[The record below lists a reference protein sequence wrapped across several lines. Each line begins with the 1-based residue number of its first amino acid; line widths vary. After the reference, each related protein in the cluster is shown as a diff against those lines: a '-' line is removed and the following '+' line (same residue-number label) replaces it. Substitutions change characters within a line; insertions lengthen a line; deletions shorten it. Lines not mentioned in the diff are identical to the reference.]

1 MDTDLPTGRQDAPA
15 GARRP
20 RGATLRAIVLGIVLI
35 PPNALWL
42 QSMELIWDSGQP
54 TMLSLF
60 FNAVFTVLAVAA
72 VNLALR
78 RLLPRW
84 ALSSGELVV
93 VYAMV
98 SLGSAIAGHDF
109 LQILALMIPAC
120 RYFATPENHWEDLFA
135 GQLSSPLLMSDAS
148 AVRDFWE
155 GKAQLYSWHAVQP
168 WLAPVGLWAGFAIAL
183 LTVMLCI
190 NVLVWRRWSEQERLT
205 YPLTEIPFQVTKPG
219 FQMLGPALMGSGFFW
234 LGFAVAAS
242 LDLLNGLAHLY
253 PALPS
258 IKLTAHDLRP
268 YLQAYPWRAMGYT
281 TVSAYPFAIGLG
293 YLMPQDFLFSC
304 WFFYWFWKAELI
316 GGYLLGRHY
325 AAFPYVKEQ
334 TFGAYAGIALFACW
348 TGRKYLVQL
357 LADVFGGRRP
367 PDEERQAAP
376 YRVTLIVLTIGIA
389 LLLLFS
395 TQLLGVT
402 LPAAVYYL
410 GAYLVMSLAISRMR
424 AEFGLPVHDL
434 FTGPLAMAVG
444 IGGTGV
450 FSRRNLVRLSLF
462 WWLERIQRS
471 HPMPHQ
477 IEGLGLGERRGV
489 AGSGML
495 TALAIAIVVGTVAGF
510 WAMLHLGYTHGFA
523 FMPTDAPYLG
533 NAAFSRPQSWTNFAT
548 HLDIRRLAGLLVGS
562 SVTVGLMLMRQ
573 RHVWWPFHPVGYAAS
588 SMWFIGLLWVPLFVA
603 WVVKGLVT
611 RYGGHKL
618 YMRLAPMFVGLV
630 LGEFVVGGLWGLIGT
645 IGKYTTYRFWSY

>member
-1 MDTDLPTGRQDAPA
+1 MKTDLQTGRQDTAA
-15 GARRP
+15 GHGRP
-20 RGATLRAIVLGIVLI
+20 RGATLRAVMLGIVLI

-42 QSMELIWDSGQP
+42 QSMELVWDSGQP

-60 FNAVFTVLAVAA
+60 FNAVFTVLVVAV

-78 RLLPRW
+78 RLFPRW
-84 ALSSGELVV
+84 ALSSGELVI

-98 SLGSAIAGHDF
+98 SLGSAIGGHDF
-109 LQILALMIPAC
+109 LQVLALMIPAC
-120 RYFATPENHWEDLFA
+120 RYFATPENRWEELFA
-135 GQLSSPLLMSDAS
+135 DQLSSPLLVSDAN

-155 GKAQLYSWHAVQP
+155 GKTHLYSWQALQP
-168 WLAPVGLWAGFAIAL
+168 WLTPVGLWGAFTVVL

-190 NVLVWRRWSEQERLT
+190 NVLVWRRWSDQERLQ
-205 YPLTEIPFQVTKPG
+205 YPLMEIPFQVTKPG
-219 FQMLGPALMGSGFFW
+219 LQIMGHGLMGNGFFW
-234 LGFAVAAS
+234 LGCAVAAS

-253 PALPS
+253 PGLPS
-258 IKLTAHDLRP
+258 IKLTAQDLRP
-268 YLQAYPWRAMGYT
+268 YLKTYPWRAMGYT
-281 TVSAYPFAIGLG
+281 TVSVYPFAIGLG

-316 GGYLLGRHY
+316 AGYLLGRNY
-325 AAFPYVKEQ
+325 VAFPYVSEQ
-334 TFGAYAGIALFACW
+334 TFGAYIGIALFACW
-348 TGRKYLVQL
+348 TGRKYLMRL
-357 LADVFGGRRP
+357 LGDVRAGRRP
-367 PDEERQAAP
+367 PDEDRQAAP
-376 YRVTLIVLTIGIA
+376 YRVTLMALTAGIT
-389 LLLLFS
+389 LLLLFA

-402 LPAAVYYL
+402 LPAAAYYL
-410 GAYLVMSLAISRMR
+410 GAYLLVSLAISRMR
-424 AEFGLPVHDL
+424 AEFGLPVHDF

-477 IEGLGLGERRGV
+477 IEGLSLGERRGV
-489 AGSGML
+489 AGPGML
-495 TALAIAIVVGTVAGF
+495 AALVVAIVVGTAAGF
-510 WAMLHLGYTHGFA
+510 WSMIHLGYTHGFA

-533 NAAFSRPQSWTNFAT
+533 NAAFTRPQSWT
-548 HLDIRRLAGLLVGS
+548 HMGKPPDMMRLVGLM
-562 SVTVGLMLMRQ
+562 VGAACTVGLMLMRQ

-588 SMWFIGLLWVPLFVA
+588 SMWFIGLLWVPLFLA
-603 WVVKGLVT
+603 WVVKGLVI

-630 LGEFVVGGLWGLIGT
+630 LGEFVVGGMWGLIGT
-645 IGKYTTYRFWSY
+645 IGRHTTYRFWSY